1 MYQPPALQFS
11 PSDADDPAS
20 ETGMRRE
27 MRRALIGIAVLVF
40 GFFAVAALVPIGG
53 AVLGSGQVGSESRV
67 KRIAHPTGGVIAQI
81 FVANGD
87 HVETGDPLV
96 RLDATVSGA
105 EAAFSA
111 LTVNQLLAQRARLEA
126 ERLGSGAIS
135 FPPELRRSTEPG
147 ARQAMADEARL
158 FAIRRSEL
166 GGLRAQL
173 NARVVQLQR
182 QIQGYRAQIDAL
194 QQQAALIEPERA
206 GVRELWDKDLVT
218 ISRKN
223 QLERESVDL
232 QGSIASLNAQIA
244 QTQARITESRE
255 QAIQLAET
263 RRSEAGTQLAALNA
277 SLNDQRVRNVS
288 SGEQESRSLV
298 RAPYAGVVDKLA
310 VNAIGDV
317 VPPAQTIMEI
327 VPDRD
332 RLVIEAAVSPADID
346 QVHQGQAARLRFSS
360 FSATSTPEIGGR
372 VTFVAAER
380 TTDPDTQS
388 SFYSVRLSIDAA
400 QLAQWPELK
409 LKPGMPADVMIE
421 TGDRSMLS
429 YITRPLRDQFARAFR
444 ND

>member
-1 MYQPPALQFS
+1 MQ
-11 PSDADDPAS
+11 
-20 ETGMRRE
+20 RE
-27 MRRALIGIAVLVF
+27 MRRALVGITVLVF
-40 GFFAVAALVPIGG
+40 GFFAVAAMVPIGG

-67 KRIAHPTGGVIAQI
+67 KRIAHPTGGVIAEI
-81 FVANGD
+81 YVANGD
-87 HVETGDPLV
+87 RVERGDPLV

-111 LTVNQLLAQRARLEA
+111 LTVSQLLAQRARLEA
-126 ERLGSGAIS
+126 ERLGSGAIVFS
-135 FPPELRRSTEPG
+135 PELLRSSEPG

-166 GGLRAQL
+166 GGLRAQMGS
-173 NARVVQLQR
+173 RVVQLQR
-182 QIQGYRAQIDAL
+182 QIEGYRAQIDAL
-194 QQQAALIEPERA
+194 QRQAVLIEPERA
-206 GVRELWDKDLVT
+206 GVRELWEKDLVT
-218 ISRKN
+218 VSRKN

-244 QTQARITESRE
+244 QTQARITETRE
-255 QAIQLAET
+255 QAIQLSET

-288 SGEQESRSLV
+288 SGEQKSRSLV

-317 VPPAQTIMEI
+317 VPPAQTILEV

-332 RLVIEAAVSPADID
+332 RLVIEAAVSPTDID
-346 QVHQGQAARLRFSS
+346 QVRQGQSARLRFSS
-360 FSATSTPEIGGR
+360 FSATSTPEIPGE

-400 QLAQWPELK
+400 RLAKWPELR

-444 ND
+444 N